1 MKTKKKAKGTK
12 ARVQA
17 YKKRLFYI
25 GTVITIAILIVI
37 VALSSFLIYFSLD
50 ASLNQTTDS
59 DRTNNQRF
67 KLKAAIVDHLSLS
80 TPNQS
85 FIEKA
90 STILRQAGYTVDYY
104 SGEEVTVEFYRNLP
118 TYGYSLVILRVH
130 SARGDTSLSLFT
142 SEQYSTRRYV
152 YEQLDEQITAVGFT
166 PYTEG
171 DPLYFGIGPRFIKL
185 SMKGRFQNTLI
196 VMMGCFGLTYSEMAE
211 SFTQKGAKVYIS
223 WSGDVLGIRND
234 PAIACLLQHL
244 ILEKQTV
251 EKAVADTE
259 KAFGPSPLDDSVL
272 LYYPLEAGNYT
283 IGSS

>member
-25 GTVITIAILIVI
+25 GTVITVAILIVI

-50 ASLNQTTDS
+50 ASLNQTIAL

-85 FIEKA
+85 FIGKA

-118 TYGYSLVILRVH
+118 TYGYSLVVLRVH

-223 WSGDVLGIRND
+223 WSGDVLGVRND